1 MNAEMRSQVGRQQ
14 KVRRSNSSSLL
25 SRLWL
30 TESAEEP
37 TPVKTEEYSEQSD
50 RGSIKF
56 LLNAGTDSFTEKFLL
71 PPRFDRTRG
80 MVYQSQKEMEEGSQ
94 SMMAGT
100 TGASPNFMAG
110 ELDDQSFF
118 QGDFMSFING
128 PFPDTQKSSQDM
140 YGSGLL
146 APLLTPGPDPGLSM
160 SGDAAYFEPESAFS
174 TALIQS
180 ILTKSWSVNLDA
192 KSQQEISANLHF
204 LLTTQRIRKFIG
216 LYFRYWHP
224 NCQLIHPHSFD
235 AERAPTPLL
244 ASVVFMGAMYSN
256 DEREMT
262 VARRLLDLA
271 ELFVFST
278 EPFSYEYEVGRVFVG
293 RPTTTAEQKDLLHFQ
308 YFQAA
313 YLMVVIQ
320 YWAGT
325 KVSRNRAMETRF
337 SEIIRV
343 STLSDEFKKN
353 GCSNML
359 QVARSMGLTRCRHLP
374 EDRIHE
380 ALWIQKECRIR

>member
-1 MNAEMRSQVGRQQ
+1 
-14 KVRRSNSSSLL
+14 
-25 SRLWL
+25 
-30 TESAEEP
+30 
-37 TPVKTEEYSEQSD
+37 
-50 RGSIKF
+50 
-56 LLNAGTDSFTEKFLL
+56 
-71 PPRFDRTRG
+71 
-80 MVYQSQKEMEEGSQ
+80 
-94 SMMAGT
+94 MA
-100 TGASPNFMAG
+100 A
-110 ELDDQSFF
+110 
-118 QGDFMSFING
+118 
-128 PFPDTQKSSQDM
+128 
-140 YGSGLL
+140 
-146 APLLTPGPDPGLSM
+146 DPGLSV
-160 SGDAAYFEPESAFS
+160 SGETAYFEPESAFS

-180 ILTKSWSVNLDA
+180 ILTKSWSVSLDA

-204 LLTTQRIRKFIG
+204 LLTTQRIRKFIN

-262 VARRLLDLA
+262 IARRLLDLA

-278 EPFSYEYEVGRVFVG
+278 EPFSYEYEIGRVFAG
-293 RPTTTAEQKDLLHFQ
+293 RPTTTAEQKDWLHFQ

-343 STLSDEFKKN
+343 SLLGVERRAR
-353 GCSNML
+353 CANML
-359 QVARSMGLTRCRHLP
+359 AGGPEHGSHAVSPSSRGPHTRSIMDSKRVPYQVSLSKKAKLL
-374 EDRIHE
+374 E
-380 ALWIQKECRIR
+380 